1 MAKQASAA
9 PAKPGFIE
17 RIRDFISEVKHEMSK
32 VTWPQ
37 WEELKHSTAIVLF
50 MLVLFATIIFG
61 MDRVFNTI
69 VMQVLRL
76 G

>member
-1 MAKQASAA
+1 MAKQASV
-9 PAKPGFIE
+9 PAKAGFID
-17 RIRDFISEVKHEMSK
+17 RIRQFFTEVHHEMTK
-32 VTWPQ
+32 VTWPP

-50 MLVLFATIIFG
+50 MLVLFASIIFV

-69 VMQVLRL
+69 VMLILRM

>member
-1 MAKQASAA
+1 MANKVSAASA
-9 PAKPGFIE
+9 KTGFIE
-17 RIRDFISEVKHEMSK
+17 RTRQFFAEVHHEMTK
-32 VTWPQ
+32 VTWPP

-50 MLVLFATIIFG
+50 MLALFATIIFS

-69 VMQVLRL
+69 VMLILRM